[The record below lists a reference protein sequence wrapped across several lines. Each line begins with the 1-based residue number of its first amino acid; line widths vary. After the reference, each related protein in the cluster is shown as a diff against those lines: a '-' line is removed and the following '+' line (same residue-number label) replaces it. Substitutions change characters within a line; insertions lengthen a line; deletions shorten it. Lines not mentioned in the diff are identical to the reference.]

1 MPWSCLRKN
10 MKIDFEFDTQ
20 YGKFS
25 DALYLPDDHEF
36 SDTEIAAMQQ
46 QRLSNWLAILS
57 APPEPE
63 VTYTLIAATVYR
75 GSDNHIYTLDDT
87 GAYTQVVA

>member
-1 MPWSCLRKN
+1 

-25 DALYLPDDHEF
+25 DALYLPDDHTF
-36 SDTEIAAMQQ
+36 SDAEIAAMQQ

-57 APPEPE
+57 ALPESA
-63 VTYTLIAATVYR
+63 VTYTLITATVYR
-75 GSDNHIYTLDDT
+75 GSDNHIYTLDDA
-87 GAYTQVVA
+87 GVYTQVVA